1 VAGAVGSLL
10 ILSPL
15 PVFVLLLMLTSL
27 SCFWSKFEH
36 CAFYLLPVLID
47 SLRLKPMHLLRE
59 ELT

>member
-1 VAGAVGSLL
+1 
-10 ILSPL
+10 
-15 PVFVLLLMLTSL
+15 MLTSL